1 MTLPNTDY
9 VARAKAVFPG
19 GALGSFT
26 LPEGQE
32 FVATRGEG
40 ARLYDTAGKA
50 YVDYVLSSGP
60 MILGHAHPAVSAA
73 VHRQVDRGSTFY
85 TTNDVAVRLAEK
97 ILEATGWAEMLKF
110 CSSGSEATFY
120 ALRLAR
126 AATGRDKILKFEGAY
141 HGHNDYAMLSYTPAG
156 DSFSERPLPDTA
168 GIPQATQEQVLVAPY
183 NDLAVTAALLE
194 QHANEVAAVIV
205 EPGCRLID
213 PAPGFLQGLRT
224 LCSKLGILLVYDEVV
239 TGFRVAWGGA
249 TQLYGVTPD
258 LVAYGKIVGGGYPL
272 AAVAGK
278 RAVLGLS
285 NPRAKG
291 PGYTYISGTLNGN
304 PLAAAAGLATLEE
317 LEKPGVYHKLN
328 ALGARLRS
336 GLLAAAAKTGLPAQ
350 VLGVG
355 PMANIY
361 FTSRPIRDYREAQT
375 EDRGLKQKLQRAL
388 LDGGHLTNPWA
399 KLYLSTAHS
408 EADVD
413 ATIAAAKDTLARG

>member
-9 VARAKAVFPG
+9 VARSKAVFPG

-97 ILEATGWAEMLKF
+97 IIEATGWAEMLKF

-141 HGHNDYAMLSYTPAG
+141 HGHHDYAMLSYTPAG
-156 DSFSERPLPDTA
+156 DSFSERPLPDSA
-168 GIPQATQEQVLVAPY
+168 GIPQGTQQQVLVTPY
-183 NDLAVTAALLE
+183 NDLAATAALLE
-194 QHANEVAAVIV
+194 SHASQVAAVIV

-213 PAPGFLQGLRT
+213 PAPGFLEGLRA
-224 LCSKLGILLVYDEVV
+224 LCTKLGILLVYDEVV

-249 TQLYGVTPD
+249 AALYGVTPD

-278 RAVLGLS
+278 REVLGLS

-291 PGYTYISGTLNGN
+291 PAYTYISGTLNGN

-317 LEKPGVYHKLN
+317 LEKPGAYDKLN

-336 GLLAAAAKTGLPAQ
+336 GLLAAAAKAGLPAQ
-350 VLGVG
+350 ALGVG
-355 PMANIY
+355 PMANLY
-361 FTSRPIRDYREAQT
+361 FTPRPIRDYRDAQS
-375 EDRGLKQKLQRAL
+375 EDRATKQKLQRPL
-388 LDGGHLTNPWA
+388 LEAGHLTNPWA

-408 EADVD
+408 AADVD
-413 ATIAAAKDTLARG
+413 ATVAAAKDALARG

>member
-9 VARAKAVFPG
+9 VARSKAVFPG

-32 FVATRGEG
+32 FVATRGAG
-40 ARLYDTAGKA
+40 ARLYDTAGNA
-50 YVDYVLSSGP
+50 YLDYVLSSGP
-60 MILGHAHPAVSAA
+60 MILGHAHPSVSAA

-97 ILEATGWAEMLKF
+97 IIEATGWAEMLKF

-141 HGHNDYAMLSYTPAG
+141 HGHHDYALLSYTPAG
-156 DSFSERPLPDTA
+156 DRFSETPLPDSA
-168 GIPQATQEQVLVAPY
+168 GIPQGTQQQVLVAPY
-183 NDLAVTAALLE
+183 NDLAATATLLE
-194 QHANEVAAVIV
+194 SHATDVAAVIV

-213 PAPGFLQGLRT
+213 PAPGFLEGLRA
-224 LCSKLGILLVYDEVV
+224 LCSRLGILLVYDEVV

-278 RAVLGLS
+278 RDVLGLS

-291 PGYTYISGTLNGN
+291 AGYTYISGTLNGN
-304 PLAAAAGLATLEE
+304 PLAAAAGLATLLE
-317 LEKPGVYHKLN
+317 LEKPGTYDRLH
-328 ALGARLRS
+328 ALGAQLRD
-336 GLLAAAAKTGLPAQ
+336 GLAEAAAAAGLPAQ

-355 PMANIY
+355 PMANLY
-361 FTSRPIRDYREAQT
+361 FTPRPIRDYRDAQS
-375 EDRGLKQKLQRAL
+375 EDRALKQGLQRAL
-388 LDGGHLTNPWA
+388 LERGHLTNPWA
-399 KLYLSTAHS
+399 KLYVSTAHTT
-408 EADVD
+408 ADVD
-413 ATIAAAKDTLARG
+413 ATVEAAKDALARG

>member
-1 MTLPNTDY
+1 MSLPNTDY
-9 VARAKAVFPG
+9 VARAKNVFPG

-32 FVATRGEG
+32 FVATRGAG
-40 ARLYDTAGKA
+40 ARLYDTAGNA
-50 YVDYVLSSGP
+50 YIDYVLSSGP
-60 MILGHAHPAVSAA
+60 MILGHAHPSVSAA

-126 AATGRDKILKFEGAY
+126 AATGRDRILKFEGGY
-141 HGHNDYAMLSYTPAG
+141 HGHHDYAMLSYMPPG
-156 DSFSERPLPDTA
+156 ERFSDRPLPDTA
-168 GIPQATQEQVLVAPY
+168 GIPQGTQQQVLVAPY
-183 NDLAVTAALLE
+183 NDLAATTALLE
-194 QHANEVAAVIV
+194 QHGSEVAAIIV

-213 PAPGFLQGLRT
+213 PVPGFLEGLRALAT
-224 LCSKLGILLVYDEVV
+224 RLGILLVYDEVV

-249 TQLYGVTPD
+249 TALYGVTPD
-258 LVAYGKIVGGGYPL
+258 LVAFGKIVGGGYPL

-285 NPRAKG
+285 NPRDKG

-304 PLAAAAGLATLEE
+304 PLAAAAGLATLQE
-317 LEKPGVYHKLN
+317 LEKAGTYERLH
-328 ALGARLRS
+328 ALGAQLRA
-336 GLLAAAAKTGLPAQ
+336 GLAEAAAGAGLPAQ

-355 PMANIY
+355 PMANVY
-361 FTSRPIRDYREAQT
+361 FTPRPIRDYRDAQT
-375 EDRGLKQKLQRAL
+375 EDRALKQRLQRAL
-388 LDGGHLTNPWA
+388 LQRGHLTNPWA

-408 EADVD
+408 AADVE
-413 ATIAAAKDTLARG
+413 ATVEAAKDALARG

>member
-272 AAVAGK
+272 AAVAGM